1 MCKIFE
7 QAFTNKHKFYCVPS
21 MPFTYIV
28 RLLLYWKFVMTKIEM
43 EMELL
48 RTPDLLKLW
57 KWIWNLKGIL

>member
-48 RTPDLLKLW
+48 RTPDLLKL
-57 KWIWNLKGIL
+57 